1 MFSSKSKNA
10 LKILI
15 YLAEH
20 PFNRVPLKEIAD
32 NQDLSL
38 KYLEQIMPMLLDNHY
53 VEAKQ
58 GKAGGY
64 LLRKDPKDINV
75 WEILNIYEKD
85 IYPVEELASGDISS
99 LGKTMEMWKKYFELE
114 KDYFLKISIADL
126 VKQEYVL
133 DYVI

>member
-10 LKILI
+10 LKVLI
-15 YLAEH
+15 YLAEN
-20 PFNRVPLKEIAD
+20 PSRRIPLKEIAD
-32 NQDLSL
+32 REDISL
-38 KYLEQIMPMLLDNHY
+38 KYLEQIMPPLLDNRY
-53 VEAKQ
+53 LDAKQ

-64 LLRKDPKDINV
+64 VLKKDAKDINV

-85 IYPVEELASGDISS
+85 IYPVEELNNGNVAS
-99 LGKTMEMWKKYFELE
+99 LGKTLDMWKKYFEME

-126 VKQEYVL
+126 AKQEYVL

>member
-1 MFSSKSKNA
+1 M
-10 LKILI
+10 I

-20 PFNRVPLKEIAD
+20 PFDRVPLKEIAT

-38 KYLEQIMPMLLDNHY
+38 KYLEQIMPQLLDNRY

-64 LLRKDPKDINV
+64 LLKKDPKNINV

-85 IYPVEELASGDISS
+85 IYPVEELSNGDVSS
-99 LGKTMEMWKKYFELE
+99 LGKTLEMWKKYYELE
-114 KDYFLKISIADL
+114 KDYFLNISIADL
-126 VKQEYVL
+126 AKQEYVL